1 MDRKVKKYLHDILV
15 CIKGIEEHVGDK
27 KRYEE
32 FAKSRTTKMAVERE
46 LTIIGEAI
54 KRLSVA
60 APEIKIENAQKII
73 STRNI
78 LAHEY
83 DTVDDIA
90 IWGIVINH
98 LPKLKVEVERLLNS

>member
-1 MDRKVKKYLHDILV
+1 MDRKAKKYLHDILV
-15 CIKGIEEHVGDK
+15 CIDGVEEHVGQK
-27 KRYEE
+27 KIYEE

-54 KRLSVA
+54 KRLTVI
-60 APEIKIENAQKII
+60 APEINIDNAQKII

-83 DTVDDIA
+83 DAVDDIT
-90 IWGIVINH
+90 IWGIIINH
-98 LPKLKVEVERLLNS
+98 LPKLKIEVQALLNP